1 MEICRVG
8 IVFRSRGD
16 KNCNILFISKY
27 NKEMQLALG
36 TSLFFLLTCHLKRLR
51 RLSRDTIFSNDV
63 ASI

>member
-36 TSLFFLLTCHLKRLR
+36 TSLFFVNVSSKEIKTVI
-51 RLSRDTIFSNDV
+51 T
-63 ASI
+63 